1 MRHEISSPRRQHET
15 LIVRQEINGLKRGE
29 RALHDLCLTIEI
41 SFSVRR
47 IRSRTYQTMASEPL
61 VYTLA
66 SLTATILVLLI
77 LWIVIRYTKHRRA
90 RSQNN
95 ASRLQVEQDAT
106 YAAEHGESTAHLHC
120 TYQPSGATHSSNSHL
135 SSDHTVVTT
144 ESVEL
149 QTLVA
154 KEDEGDKAEV
164 WLKRGA
170 SRDNLRRVSEEGVI
184 GTRTVRGWDMM
195 SSPTRQGL
203 EGAGRR

>member
-1 MRHEISSPRRQHET
+1 M
-15 LIVRQEINGLKRGE
+15 
-29 RALHDLCLTIEI
+29 
-41 SFSVRR
+41 
-47 IRSRTYQTMASEPL
+47 
-61 VYTLA
+61 
-66 SLTATILVLLI
+66 
-77 LWIVIRYTKHRRA
+77 
-90 RSQNN
+90 
-95 ASRLQVEQDAT
+95 
-106 YAAEHGESTAHLHC
+106 
-120 TYQPSGATHSSNSHL
+120 
-135 SSDHTVVTT
+135 TT